1 MFALLAA
8 AATVVAIEG
17 ATILTGAGAILDRG
31 TLVFEDGTITAVGRD
46 VAVPDDA
53 ESCSL

>member
-8 AATVVAIEG
+8 AAIEG

-31 TLVFEDGTITAVGRD
+31 TLVFEDGTITADSTSRRVSSMR
-46 VAVPDDA
+46 VRLSA
-53 ESCSL
+53 